1 MAAVIG
7 TVPALLVGG
16 LGSMIVAAVCW
27 KAFPQLAKVG
37 RFDQEL
43 GPPSRIALII
53 FPIAEF

>member
-16 LGSMIVAAVCW
+16 LGSMMVAAVCW
-27 KAFPQLAKVG
+27 KGFPQLAKVE

-43 GPPSRIALII
+43 
-53 FPIAEF
+53 